1 LCSGGKQEE
10 AQDELLYSSL
20 GLASLA
26 AITAFD
32 VLSRKHR
39 SKLMRALPD
48 DFEQRSNSTL
58 LIASRSLVEENQH
71 VEEGRATTYAV
82 LVLHFWVGE
91 DSWYKS
97 STWMIP
103 DFVADAKKDA
113 GRNTAHLSFPYDIL

>member
-1 LCSGGKQEE
+1 MCSGGKQEE

-82 LVLHFWVGE
+82 LVLHF
-91 DSWYKS
+91 
-97 STWMIP
+97 
-103 DFVADAKKDA
+103 
-113 GRNTAHLSFPYDIL
+113 